1 MSLGSCRF
9 QRIGGLAPMCHQAVA
24 ASVDWRTCTWPN
36 AYDVPTM
43 PQRLSRSSGARQRRR
58 GRCTSSA
65 IVSGGPRGA
74 DRLFRR
80 GPIRSNHAAPTTTRW
95 WGHARG
101 LAQMA
106 CQRAPAPLTYQDGA
120 RQRPMAGAS
129 SSASDNGGPRGSGRL
144 FSRGPTRSDHAAP
157 TSIGLVGACTWSFVV
172 RVFRSTRCI
181 GCRRCCQCQ
190 RCFARRRTRD
200 VA

>member
-43 PQRLSRSSGARQRRR
+43 PQRLSRTSGARQRRR

-80 GPIRSNHAAPTTTRW
+80 GPIRSNHAAPTST
-95 WGHARG
+95 G
-101 LAQMA
+101 LVEA
-106 CQRAPAPLTYQDGA
+106 CTWPSAYGVPTGPSTSHYCDVA
-120 RQRPMAGAS
+120 RQRPVAGAP
-129 SSASDNGGPRGSGRL
+129 AAPVTVEGRGARTGFSDAVRQ
-144 FSRGPTRSDHAAP
+144 GPTTQPPLPSDWWRHARGHLWL
-157 TSIGLVGACTWSFVV
+157 GL
-172 RVFRSTRCI
+172 RVL
-181 GCRRCCQCQ
+181 
-190 RCFARRRTRD
+190 
-200 VA
+200 V